1 MLNGV
6 AQASC
11 QVGSGDGRLHG
22 IEKGLPIV
30 DLQLRGAVA
39 IVTGASRGL
48 GRAAARALIDEGAS
62 VLLVARSTRDLQE
75 FHAQHAETSAVQ
87 VCDMRD
93 MDAVAALPRAA
104 VDAFG
109 RLDIVVN
116 NAGIAPA
123 GRFAEQSQDVWD
135 EVFDV
140 NVRAPAVLTRAAAQY
155 LLPQGAGKVINIAST
170 SGIKGKPTL
179 VAYSSSKGAVL
190 QFTKALAGEW
200 AKLGIQV
207 NAIAPG
213 AFSTDAQSAV
223 TESPEIL
230 VRRLKKIPAGRMG
243 DPAEFGPL
251 VAYLASPLSNFVT
264 GSVAVIDGGE
274 VSRL

>member
-1 MLNGV
+1 M
-6 AQASC
+6 
-11 QVGSGDGRLHG
+11 
-22 IEKGLPIV
+22 
-30 DLQLRGAVA
+30 DLQLRGKVA

-48 GRAAARALIDEGAS
+48 GWAAAEALIQEGAS
-62 VLLVARSTRDLQE
+62 VLLVARTREALEDL
-75 FHAQHAETSAVQ
+75 HGRYPDRTAVQ
-87 VCDMRD
+87 TCDMRD
-93 MDAVAALPRAA
+93 MDAVAALADAA
-104 VDAFG
+104 VEVFG

-123 GRFAEQSQDVWD
+123 GRFDEQPQKLWD

-140 NVRAPAVLTRAAAQY
+140 NVRAPAVLTRAAAQH
-155 LLPQGAGKVINIAST
+155 LLPQGSGKIINIAST
-170 SGIKGKPTL
+170 SGLKGKPTL
-179 VAYSSSKGAVL
+179 VAYSSSKGALV

-200 AKLGIQV
+200 AKKGIQV

-213 AFSTDAQSAV
+213 AFTTDAQSAV
-223 TESPEIL
+223 TDSPDVL
-230 VRRLKKIPAGRMG
+230 AKRLRKIPAGRMG

-251 VAYLASPLSNFVT
+251 VAYLASPLSDFVT

>member
-1 MLNGV
+1 MDLRL
-6 AQASC
+6 
-11 QVGSGDGRLHG
+11 DG
-22 IEKGLPIV
+22 K
-30 DLQLRGAVA
+30 VA

-48 GRAAARALIDEGAS
+48 GRAAAQALLEEGAS
-62 VLLVARSTRDLQE
+62 VLLVARSREPLEQL
-75 FHAQHAETSAVQ
+75 HAEYPQRSAVSP
-87 VCDMRD
+87 CDMRD
-93 MDAVAALPRAA
+93 MDAVAALAQAA

-123 GRFAEQSQDVWD
+123 GRFDEQPQHVWD

-140 NVRAPAVLTRAAAQY
+140 NVRAPAVLTRAAARY
-155 LLPQGAGKVINIAST
+155 LLPQGSGKVVNIAST
-170 SGIKGKPTL
+170 SGITGKPTL

-200 AKLGIQV
+200 AKKGIQV

-213 AFSTDAQSAV
+213 AFVTDAQSAV
-223 TESPEIL
+223 TESPDIL
-230 VRRLKKIPAGRMG
+230 AKRLRKIPAGRMG
-243 DPAEFGPL
+243 APEEFGPL
-251 VAYLASPLSNFVT
+251 VAYLASPLSDFVT

>member
-1 MLNGV
+1 MDL
-6 AQASC
+6 
-11 QVGSGDGRLHG
+11 RLAG
-22 IEKGLPIV
+22 K
-30 DLQLRGAVA
+30 VA

-48 GRAAARALIDEGAS
+48 GRAAAQALLDEGAS
-62 VLLVARSTRDLQE
+62 VLLVARSREPLEKLRADYPRHT
-75 FHAQHAETSAVQ
+75 AVRP
-87 VCDMRD
+87 CDMRD
-93 MDAVAALPRAA
+93 MGAVAALAEAA

-123 GRFAEQSQDVWD
+123 GRFDEQSQDVWD

-140 NVRAPAVLTRAAAQY
+140 NVRAPAILTRAAARY
-155 LLPQGAGKVINIAST
+155 LLPQGSGKIINIAST

-190 QFTKALAGEW
+190 QFTKALSGEW
-200 AKLGIQV
+200 AKKGIQV

-213 AFSTDAQSAV
+213 AFVTDAQSAV
-223 TESPEIL
+223 TESPDIL
-230 VRRLKKIPAGRMG
+230 AKRLRKIPAARMG
-243 DPAEFGPL
+243 APDEFGPL
-251 VAYLASPLSNFVT
+251 VAYLASPLSDFVT
-264 GSVAVIDGGE
+264 GSVVVIDGGE

>member
-1 MLNGV
+1 MDLKLQGK
-6 AQASC
+6 
-11 QVGSGDGRLHG
+11 VG
-22 IEKGLPIV
+22 
-30 DLQLRGAVA
+30 

-48 GRAAARALIDEGAS
+48 GKAAAEALIEEGAS
-62 VLLVARSTRDLQE
+62 VLLVARSREPLEELRTRFPEQ
-75 FHAQHAETSAVQ
+75 TAVQ
-87 VCDMRD
+87 TCDMRD
-93 MDAVAALPRAA
+93 MAAVAALADTA
-104 VDAFG
+104 VEVFG

-123 GRFAEQSQDVWD
+123 GRFHEQSQDVWD

-140 NVRAPAVLTRAAAQY
+140 NVRAPAVLTRASAKY
-155 LLPQGAGKVINIAST
+155 LLPQGAGKIVNIAST

-200 AKLGIQV
+200 AKKGVQV

-213 AFSTDAQSAV
+213 AFETDAQSAV
-223 TESPEIL
+223 TGSSEIL
-230 VRRLKKIPAGRMG
+230 TRRLKKIPAGRMG
-243 DPAEFGPL
+243 DPSEFGPL
-251 VAYLASPLSNFVT
+251 VAYLSSPLSDFVT
-264 GSVAVIDGGE
+264 GAVAVIDGGE

>member
-1 MLNGV
+1 MDLKLQGK
-6 AQASC
+6 
-11 QVGSGDGRLHG
+11 VG
-22 IEKGLPIV
+22 
-30 DLQLRGAVA
+30 

-48 GRAAARALIDEGAS
+48 GKAAAEALIEEGAS
-62 VLLVARSTRDLQE
+62 VLLVARSREPLEELRARYPEQT
-75 FHAQHAETSAVQ
+75 AVQ
-87 VCDMRD
+87 TCDMRD
-93 MDAVAALPRAA
+93 MAAVAALADTA
-104 VDAFG
+104 VEVFG

-123 GRFAEQSQDVWD
+123 GRFHEQSQDVWD

-140 NVRAPAVLTRAAAQY
+140 NVRAPAVLTRASAKY
-155 LLPQGAGKVINIAST
+155 LLPQGAGKIVNIAST

-200 AKLGIQV
+200 AKKGVQV

-213 AFSTDAQSAV
+213 AFETDAQSAV
-223 TESPEIL
+223 TGSSEIL
-230 VRRLKKIPAGRMG
+230 TRRLKKIPAGRMG
-243 DPAEFGPL
+243 DPSEFGPL
-251 VAYLASPLSNFVT
+251 VAYLSSPLSDFVT
-264 GSVAVIDGGE
+264 GAVAVIDGGE

>member
-1 MLNGV
+1 MDLRL
-6 AQASC
+6 
-11 QVGSGDGRLHG
+11 SG
-22 IEKGLPIV
+22 K
-30 DLQLRGAVA
+30 VA

-48 GRAAARALIDEGAS
+48 GKAAAEALLEEGAS
-62 VLLVARSTRDLQE
+62 VLLVARSRELLEEVHQRYPERT
-75 FHAQHAETSAVQ
+75 AVQ
-87 VCDMRD
+87 PCEMRD
-93 MDAVAALPRAA
+93 MDAVAALADAA
-104 VDAFG
+104 VEAFG

-123 GRFAEQSQDVWD
+123 GRFDEQPQKLWD

-155 LLPQGAGKVINIAST
+155 LLSQGSGKIINVAST

-200 AKLGIQV
+200 AKKGVQV

-223 TESPEIL
+223 TESSDVL
-230 VRRLKKIPAGRMG
+230 AKRLKKIPAGRMG
-243 DPAEFGPL
+243 DPSEFGPL
-251 VAYLASPLSNFVT
+251 VAYLASPLSDFVT

>member
-1 MLNGV
+1 MDL
-6 AQASC
+6 
-11 QVGSGDGRLHG
+11 RLG
-22 IEKGLPIV
+22 GK
-30 DLQLRGAVA
+30 VA

-48 GRAAARALIDEGAS
+48 GKAAAEALLEEGAT
-62 VLLVARSTRDLQE
+62 VLLVARSRELLEEVHERYPERT
-75 FHAQHAETSAVQ
+75 AVQ
-87 VCDMRD
+87 PCDMRD
-93 MDAVAALPRAA
+93 MDAVAGLADAA
-104 VDAFG
+104 AEAFG

-123 GRFAEQSQDVWD
+123 GRFDEQPQKLWD

-155 LLPQGAGKVINIAST
+155 LLPQGSGKIINVAST

-200 AKLGIQV
+200 AKKGVQV

-223 TESPEIL
+223 TESRDVL
-230 VRRLKKIPAGRMG
+230 AKRLRKIPAGRMG

-251 VAYLASPLSNFVT
+251 VAYLASPLSDFVT